1 MITFG
6 KRDVNH
12 YVISF
17 KKDAWLLEPEDMRKE
32 VEKEL
37 EKILSDMKKI
47 IIAPGPLL
55 PLIVIKYGKTP
66 WRFSYDKRIL
76 CP

>member
-1 MITFG
+1 M
-6 KRDVNH
+6 
-12 YVISF
+12 
-17 KKDAWLLEPEDMRKE
+17 LEPEDMRKE